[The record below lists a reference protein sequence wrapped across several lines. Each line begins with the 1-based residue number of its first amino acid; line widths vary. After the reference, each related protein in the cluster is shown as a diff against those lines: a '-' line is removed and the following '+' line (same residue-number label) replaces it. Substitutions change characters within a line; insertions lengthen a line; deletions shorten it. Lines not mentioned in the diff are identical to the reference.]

1 MKSRFRPNVLFAS
14 ARRHSQ
20 KPECSYSLIEDV
32 SFGPYLEI
40 FGRSDRDGWRVI
52 GNEVDGL
59 DIRESIQRVIDE

>member
-1 MKSRFRPNVLFAS
+1 MKSRFRPNVLFAPS
-14 ARRHSQ
+14 RRHSQ

-32 SFGPYLEI
+32 SFGPYLEL
-40 FGRSDRDGWRVI
+40 FGRAGRDGWRVI